1 LIGSMMNLRSAA
13 SGIAT
18 GDQAIFIKRTLFE
31 DVGLFDRIPLMED
44 VALSK
49 KLLKHG
55 RPCCLRETVET
66 SSRRWEEK
74 GVWSTIFLMWR
85 LRLSYFLGAN
95 PAKLAERYYP
105 DSN

>member
-1 LIGSMMNLRSAA
+1 MSKKI
-13 SGIAT
+13 
-18 GDQAIFIKRTLFE
+18 FE

-55 RPCCLRETVET
+55 RPCCLKETVIT
-66 SSRRWEEK
+66 SSRRWENK
-74 GVWSTIFLMWR
+74 GIYKTIFLMWR
-85 LRLSYFLGAN
+85 LRLAYFFGAN
-95 PAKLAERYYP
+95 PAKLADQYYP